1 MSHDIAS
8 HDLPNRPP
16 NSARA
21 TSAERR
27 APASTRL
34 RPIRSILIARRAA
47 KDTEG
52 HVLWIGERPAK
63 LFHEPGWVE
72 LQPHR
77 DGAVLFLHRPRE
89 DKR

>member
-8 HDLPNRPP
+8 HDLPNRP
-16 NSARA
+16 SDSGRA
-21 TSAERR
+21 TSTERR

-34 RPIRSILIARRAA
+34 HPIRSILSALRAA
-47 KDTEG
+47 KDTG
-52 HVLWIGERPAK
+52 RHVLWLGERPAK

-77 DGAVLFLHRPRE
+77 DGAVLFLNR
-89 DKR
+89 D